1 MCFFYKGAE
10 LDILPT
16 VTSWRNVSHLVF
28 EYSFTKRRDMAFFW
42 DVISQLRGLGFDSI
56 AFKDYTGLVS
66 QGQFSIV
73 TWKIF
78 RFSLCYRLALV

>member
-1 MCFFYKGAE
+1 MFFFFKGAE

-42 DVISQLRGLGFDSI
+42 DVISQLRGHGFDSI

-66 QGQFSIV
+66 KLELTKLTSGELQ
-73 TWKIF
+73 
-78 RFSLCYRLALV
+78 LN

>member
-1 MCFFYKGAE
+1 MLFFFQGAE

-42 DVISQLRGLGFDSI
+42 DVISQLRGHGFDSI
-56 AFKDYTGLVS
+56 AFKDYTGLCYLLND
-66 QGQFSIV
+66 
-73 TWKIF
+73 
-78 RFSLCYRLALV
+78 LCNKAYTATQV